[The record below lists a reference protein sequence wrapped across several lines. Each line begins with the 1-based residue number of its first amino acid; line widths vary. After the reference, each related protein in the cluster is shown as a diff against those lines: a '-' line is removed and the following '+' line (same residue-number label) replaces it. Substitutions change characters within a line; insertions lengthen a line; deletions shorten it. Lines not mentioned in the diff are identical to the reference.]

1 MQWPSQSLRT
11 QTLIDTP
18 GIASLSS
25 DTSARAGAFLAP
37 DDAPSQADAVV
48 YLMRHLHATDVRFLE
63 SFYDQGVAR
72 ATPINTIAVLSRA
85 DEIGVGRLDAL
96 NSARRIARR
105 YRADDKIRG
114 LCQTVVAVAGL
125 LAQTGRT
132 MRQQEFAALTALAAL
147 PRTELDGMLLS
158 VDRFVRV
165 ESGLDPDARARLI
178 DRFGL
183 FGVRLGATLIR
194 QGVTDP
200 SALAAELVRR
210 SGLDDLRSLLTTQ
223 FAERRDLLKAR
234 SALLAVDLVL
244 TREPRPAAAP
254 LAAEVERILA
264 GAHEFAELRLLATIR
279 AGVVKLPPDALD
291 GGGAAARRRRRRP
304 GGPAGARPGR
314 GARRAVSAPRWTRR
328 AGGSDGR
335 RARCPAARCPTS
347 PAWSCGAAK
356 ASWPTS
362 PADGQ
367 RLRRGSRGRRRGGRG
382 GRADVRPFVGEDAVD
397 HRVAEGAVL
406 AAQVAAQHP
415 LAAGAELGDRRLRVR
430 VQRVGLDL
438 DAPEAA
444 VVEAVRQQE
453 ELGLR
458 VDRRAPPPS
467 AVQRGAEVDALVREV
482 DLEQRRGAHQPAV
495 HEPDRVD
502 DAPRYQEPRRHQRA
516 AVLDRHRTAVHD
528 VAVRVHLR
536 VAEQRVEL
544 VDRVVTQELQPH
556 PGTDERPTVRPRA
569 HSDTPTICRRCAN
582 SSPRLPEPSRCR
594 IRATWCSTVFAEMNS
609 RSPICL

>member
-147 PRTELDGMLLS
+147 PRTELDGDAA
-158 VDRFVRV
+158 VGRPVRAGW
-165 ESGLDPDARARLI
+165 SRGWTPTPGPRLI
-178 DRFGL
+178 ERFGL

-200 SALAAELVRR
+200 TALAAELVRR

-234 SALLAVDLVL
+234 SALLAIDLVL

-304 GGPAGARPGR
+304 RGPAGARPG
-314 GARRAVSAPRWTRR
+314 ARRPPSCRRPRWTRR
-328 AGGSDGR
+328 AGGSGGR
-335 RARCPAARCPTS
+335 RAPCPAARCPTS
-347 PAWSCGAAK
+347 RAWSSGAAK

-367 RLRRGSRGRRRGGRG
+367 R
-382 GRADVRPFVGEDAVD
+382 AQAGEA
-397 HRVAEGAVL
+397 GK
-406 AAQVAAQHP
+406 AA
-415 LAAGAELGDRRLRVR
+415 
-430 VQRVGLDL
+430 
-438 DAPEAA
+438 
-444 VVEAVRQQE
+444 
-453 ELGLR
+453 
-458 VDRRAPPPS
+458 RRARRPARTSGHSS
-467 AVQRGAEVDALVREV
+467 ARML
-482 DLEQRRGAHQPAV
+482 
-495 HEPDRVD
+495 
-502 DAPRYQEPRRHQRA
+502 
-516 AVLDRHRTAVHD
+516 
-528 VAVRVHLR
+528 
-536 VAEQRVEL
+536 
-544 VDRVVTQELQPH
+544 
-556 PGTDERPTVRPRA
+556 
-569 HSDTPTICRRCAN
+569 
-582 SSPRLPEPSRCR
+582 
-594 IRATWCSTVFAEMNS
+594 
-609 RSPICL
+609 

>member
-1 MQWPSQSLRT
+1 VSPSLGSVVRVLVRRTIDTYRDSPQAVGWLQHNLARFDEPLRVAIAGKVKAGKSTLLNALVGEEIAPTDAGECTRVVTWYLDAPAPKVTMFPRDAPPRPLTIHRNQGALRFDMSGFPVERVDKLEVQWPSQSLRT

-25 DTSARAGAFLAP
+25 DTSARAGAFLAS
-37 DDAPSQADAVV
+37 DDAPSQADAVI

-132 MRQQEFAALTALAAL
+132 MRQHEFAALSALAAL

-165 ESGLDPDARARLI
+165 ESGLDTDARARLI

-194 QGVTDP
+194 QGVADP
-200 SALAAELVRR
+200 TALSAELVRR
-210 SGLDDLRSLLTTQ
+210 SGLDDLRALLTTQ
-223 FAERRDLLKAR
+223 FAERRELLKAR

-279 AGVVKLPPDALD
+279 AGVVKLPPDALTEAERLLGGD
-291 GGGAAARRRRRRP
+291 GGA
-304 GGPAGARPGR
+304 
-314 GARRAVSAPRWTRR
+314 
-328 AGGSDGR
+328 
-335 RARCPAARCPTS
+335 PAARLGLD
-347 PAWSCGAAK
+347 PAAEPAELSAA
-356 ASWPTS
+356 AL
-362 PADGQ
+362 D
-367 RLRRGSRGRRRGGRG
+367 
-382 GRADVRPFVGEDAVD
+382 
-397 HRVAEGAVL
+397 
-406 AAQVAAQHP
+406 
-415 LAAGAELGDRRLRVR
+415 AAGRW
-430 VQRVGLDL
+430 Q
-438 DAPEAA
+438 
-444 VVEAVRQQE
+444 
-453 ELGLR
+453 
-458 VDRRAPPPS
+458 RRAESPLS
-467 AVQRGAEVDALVREV
+467 SRTVSDIARLVVRSCEGI
-482 DLEQRRGAHQPAV
+482 LAGLPT
-495 HEPDRVD
+495 
-502 DAPRYQEPRRHQRA
+502 PR
-516 AVLDRHRTAVHD
+516 
-528 VAVRVHLR
+528 
-536 VAEQRVEL
+536 
-544 VDRVVTQELQPH
+544 
-556 PGTDERPTVRPRA
+556 
-569 HSDTPTICRRCAN
+569 
-582 SSPRLPEPSRCR
+582 
-594 IRATWCSTVFAEMNS
+594 
-609 RSPICL
+609 